1 MIDDNMLKSI
11 EKVSILRQLPNL
23 EQLEIANNLMGDSDF
38 YREELFDRIPQLKI
52 IDCKDKDGNVAIDSE
67 SESEDEE
74 NSMIA
79 LGRNGEKKG
88 GRNKSV

>member
-52 IDCKDKDGNVAIDSE
+52 IDCKDKVGNVAIDSE

-74 NSMIA
+74 NLMIA
-79 LGRNGEKKG
+79 LGGNDKKKG
-88 GRNKSV
+88 GREKSV